1 MAAVGAVQRAPT
13 KYETNRESSQKRKTD
28 HGAVALSPASTHRKM
43 RVPFD
48 KVKSLR
54 DRTGQPLQRCKE
66 ALASTG
72 CDLDAAE
79 RWLQGGEAIPAP
91 AARPTPAALPTPALQ
106 PEPVESARPN
116 GFTPPSSER
125 NSVDDGVLDG
135 FMSFATPPSGFG
147 AGGSSPFAG
156 MLAAPAPAP
165 ASDGMGGHREAPAG
179 PYYTVTFRSGGVRD
193 VDELEE
199 PTPEAMARAMEQMRR
214 ELESMQAR
222 SPEAT
227 HEIAVRHEIAPRS
240 P

>member
-1 MAAVGAVQRAPT
+1 
-13 KYETNRESSQKRKTD
+13 
-28 HGAVALSPASTHRKM
+28 M

-165 ASDGMGGHREAPAG
+165 ASDGMFAGLAMGGATGSLDGARAPAHPAPALRTAAESPLPG
-179 PYYTVTFRSGGVRD
+179 RPHVLDSG
-193 VDELEE
+193 
-199 PTPEAMARAMEQMRR
+199 ARAQIAAAAEAEAAPAASDAAEALRA
-214 ELESMQAR
+214 LDAAR
-222 SPEAT
+222 
-227 HEIAVRHEIAPRS
+227 
-240 P
+240 